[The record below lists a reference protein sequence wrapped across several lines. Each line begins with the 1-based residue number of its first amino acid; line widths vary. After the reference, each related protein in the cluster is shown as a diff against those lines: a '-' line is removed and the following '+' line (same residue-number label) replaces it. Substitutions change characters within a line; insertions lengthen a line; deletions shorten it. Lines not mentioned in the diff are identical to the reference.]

1 MADTDTQEKQ
11 TTDKSAD
18 DPKEKSA
25 PAKVAPAMLGDDIK
39 IFPDRRL
46 PHLDKKDI
54 KAYEAET
61 RSGGRGFALVCS
73 DHMVIR
79 ADVVHKYTNVITSA
93 LPKLAGAGVVFWQ
106 PEAKEKYVMVYEN
119 TLGKPLSSRSAG
131 QNIGIKA
138 DLALST
144 VMVNLVD
151 AISSLHDRGVVHGNI
166 CLSNIFDGG
175 SPNYESAMLGECLCA
190 PDGYAQP
197 ILYET
202 IERAFASPVAK
213 GEVAFSDDI
222 YALGVVLALL
232 VAPHDCTEGMS
243 QEEILMH
250 KLELGTFNLMT
261 SRDRLPGQIIE
272 MLRGMLDEDP
282 NNRWTIWEVK
292 ETLEGRRVTGK
303 QSGKSIPKSSRPI
316 EFIKRKFF
324 RPDVFAVHLPKEPSL
339 VTQMVDNGDIYMWL
353 NRSLQS
359 KPYEERYER
368 AVEQAKKNSSTSNF
382 ADRVSAFIAA
392 AMAPGFP
399 IFYKGMA
406 FSPAGV
412 GNLLADAIANRKD
425 INPFL
430 EILSGD
436 LVSFWAQ
443 CKSSAGQVV
452 VEDISKFETCRMYL
466 LQKHVGFGIERCL
479 YFLSP
484 YLHCM
489 SDKLLAYHVRSS
501 SDLLRALE
509 QLAQQ
514 GKNRPSWFVDRH
526 ILAFLYTHDK
536 SVVESNSADFNAT
549 EKFRQV
555 IAVLKTFAKIQARD
569 KMGPLPNLST
579 WIGEHTE
586 DMVNRFH
593 DRQMRKKVKA
603 DLEKLKSKG
612 DLTSMAQLFNNQE
625 EMQNDMRLFVQA
637 MKHYDVLRLES
648 RRLAL
653 ELETNKN
660 FGVGSGQQVATLV
673 SGLVATAVVLIY
685 LVFAVYAG

>member
-1 MADTDTQEKQ
+1 MADTVPSASQ
-11 TTDKSAD
+11 TTEKPADEQKDKSAQ
-18 DPKEKSA
+18 PKS
-25 PAKVAPAMLGDDIK
+25 APAMLGDEIK

-46 PHLDKKDI
+46 PHLDKRDV

-61 RSGGRGFALVCS
+61 RSGGRAFALVCS

-79 ADVVHKYTNVITSA
+79 ADVVHKYTNVISSA
-93 LPKLAGAGVVFWQ
+93 LPKLTGAGVVFWP

-119 TLGKPLSSRSAG
+119 TLGKPISSRSAG
-131 QNIGIKA
+131 QNIGLKA
-138 DLALST
+138 DFVLST
-144 VMVNLVD
+144 IMANLVD
-151 AISSLHDRGVVHGNI
+151 AISSLHDRGVAHGNI

-175 SPNYESAMLGECLCA
+175 SPNYESTMLGECLCA

-202 IERAFASPVAK
+202 IERAFANPIAK
-213 GEVAFSDDI
+213 GEVTFSDDI
-222 YALGVVLALL
+222 FALGVTLALL
-232 VAPHDCTEGMS
+232 VAPHDCTDGMT

-250 KLELGTFNLMT
+250 KLEFGTFNLMT

-303 QSGKSIPKSSRPI
+303 QGGKTIPKSSRPI
-316 EFIKRKFF
+316 EFVKKKFF
-324 RPDVFAVHLPKEPSL
+324 RPDVFGVSLCKEPSL

-353 NRSLQS
+353 NRSLQN
-359 KPYEERYER
+359 KAYEERYEN
-368 AVEQAKKNSSTSNF
+368 AVDQAKKNSSTSNF
-382 ADRVSAFIAA
+382 ADRISSFVAA

-399 IFYKGMA
+399 IFYKGMV
-406 FSPAGV
+406 FSPTGV
-412 GNLLADAIANRKD
+412 GNLLADTVANRKD
-425 INPFL
+425 INPYF

-443 CKSSAGQVV
+443 CKSSAGQTV
-452 VEDISKFETCRMYL
+452 VEDVSKFETCRMYL

-489 SDKLLAYHVRSS
+489 SDKLLAFHVRSS
-501 SDLLRALE
+501 SDLLKALE

-526 ILAFLYTHDK
+526 IIAFLYTHDK
-536 SVVESNSADFNAT
+536 SVIESNSADFNAS

-569 KMGPLPNLST
+569 KMGPLPNLSS

-593 DRQMRKKVKA
+593 DREKRKKVKA

-612 DLTSMAQLFNNQE
+612 DLTSMAQLFNNQDD
-625 EMQNDMRLFVQA
+625 MQNDMKMFVQA
-637 MKHYDVLRLES
+637 MKHYEILRNES
-648 RRLAL
+648 NRLTL

-660 FGVGSGQQVATLV
+660 FGVGSGQQVATMV